1 MAKPESYKA
10 YDQVAHP
17 SAGGTMKVADSET
30 DALGKK
36 HPQNQHEFEAKEC
49 PSSCITKCREQQG
62 GLGYIGNTN

>member
-17 SAGGTMKVADSET
+17 SAGGELRHPDTSD
-30 DALGKK
+30 DALGTPKK
-36 HPQNQHEFEAKEC
+36 VNQTEFEAKEC

-62 GLGYIGNTN
+62 GKNYIANTN